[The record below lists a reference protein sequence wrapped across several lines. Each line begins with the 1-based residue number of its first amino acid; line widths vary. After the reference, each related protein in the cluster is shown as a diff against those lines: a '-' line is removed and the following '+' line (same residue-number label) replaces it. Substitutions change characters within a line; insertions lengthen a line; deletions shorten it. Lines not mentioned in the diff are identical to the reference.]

1 MASLSAGRPLGRWV
15 LLGFA
20 LAASLAW
27 TTGVVAQKYPS
38 RPIRVVIPFPPGGN
52 VDTFARVLLR
62 YVEEDLGQPM
72 VIDNRGGANGIVGA
86 DTVAKAAP
94 DGYTIMVTS
103 FGLAVNQ
110 YIVKKLPFDL
120 RTDFLP
126 VTNIAIGLGYLM
138 VSHPGVPVKTVKDVI
153 ALAKSQPGQVR
164 YSTAGIGNGQHLTGA
179 LFALKAGI
187 DMLHVP
193 YKGGGP
199 ALNAVMGGEVQFHY
213 PAGSVGIPQ
222 VKAGRVRGIA
232 FTGEKRL
239 SSLPEM
245 PTIGETLPGFVADA
259 GWHGVFAPAKT
270 PPAIVAR
277 LQQAIYKALQVPLVH
292 ENFVSNGYQPKGDVP
307 AVWAKAYQEE
317 LKRLAEIAKA
327 AKLEPQ

>member
-1 MASLSAGRPLGRWV
+1 MRRYIASMLV
-15 LLGFA
+15 A
-20 LAASLAW
+20 LAGIAAA
-27 TTGVVAQKYPS
+27 GAACGQAYPT
-38 RPIRVVIPFPPGGN
+38 RPIRLVIPFPPGGN
-52 VDTFARVLLR
+52 VDTFARMLFR

-72 VIDNRGGANGIVGA
+72 VIDNRGGANGILGA

-94 DGYTIMVTS
+94 DGYTIMATS

-126 VTNIAIGLGYLM
+126 VTNIAIGTGYLM
-138 VSHPGVPVKTVKDVI
+138 VSHPGVPVKSVKDVI
-153 ALAKSQPGQVR
+153 ALAKSQPGQLR

-199 ALNAVMGGEVQFHY
+199 ALNAVLGGEVQIHY

-239 SSLPEM
+239 AALPEM

-259 GWHGVFAPAKT
+259 GWHAVFVPPKT
-270 PPAIVAR
+270 PPAIVNR
-277 LQQAIYKALQVPLVH
+277 LQQSIRKALQVPQVH
-292 ENFVSNGYQPKGDVP
+292 EYFVSNGYEPKGDPP
-307 AVWAKAYQEE
+307 AVWARAYQEE

>member
-20 LAASLAW
+20 IAASLAW

-292 ENFVSNGYQPKGDVP
+292 ENFVSNGYQPKGDAP

>member
-1 MASLSAGRPLGRWV
+1 MLCRIAYAAFTAVAIAVS
-15 LLGFA
+15 GFA
-20 LAASLAW
+20 
-27 TTGVVAQKYPS
+27 GAQAYPS
-38 RPIRVVIPFPPGGN
+38 RPIRVVVPFPPGGN
-52 VDTFARVLLR
+52 VDTFARMLFR
-62 YVEEDLGQPM
+62 HVEEDLGQPV

-94 DGYTIMVTS
+94 DGYTIMATS

-110 YIVKKLPFDL
+110 YLVKKLPFDL

-126 VTNIAIGLGYLM
+126 VTNIALGTGYLM
-138 VSHPGVPVKTVKDVI
+138 VAHPAFPAKTVKEVI
-153 ALAKSQPGQVR
+153 AIAKSQPGQIR
-164 YSTAGIGNGQHLTGA
+164 YSTAGVGNGQHLAGA
-179 LFALKAGI
+179 LFALKAGV

-199 ALNAVMGGEVQFHY
+199 ALNAVMGGETQLHY

-239 SSLPEM
+239 TSLPDM

-259 GWHGVFAPAKT
+259 GWHGVFAPPKT
-270 PPAIVAR
+270 SAAIVNR
-277 LQQAIYKALQVPLVH
+277 LQQAIHKALQIPQVRD
-292 ENFVSNGYQPKGDVP
+292 NFVSNGYDPKGDPP
-307 AVWAKAYQEE
+307 AVWAKAYQLE

>member
-1 MASLSAGRPLGRWV
+1 MASLSAGRQFRRCV

-20 LAASLAW
+20 FAASLAW
-27 TTGVVAQKYPS
+27 TTGVVAQKYPT

-62 YVEEDLGQPM
+62 HVEEDLGQPM

-199 ALNAVMGGEVQFHY
+199 ALNAVMGGEVQIHY

-222 VKAGRVRGIA
+222 VKAGKVRGIA

-292 ENFVSNGYQPKGDVP
+292 ENFVSNGYQPKGDAP

>member
-1 MASLSAGRPLGRWV
+1 MRRCIASALI
-15 LLGFA
+15 A
-20 LAASLAW
+20 LAAAAAA
-27 TTGVVAQKYPS
+27 GVAGGQGYPN
-38 RPIRVVIPFPPGGN
+38 RPVRVVVPFPPGGN
-52 VDTFARVLLR
+52 VDTFARMLFR

-72 VIDNRGGANGIVGA
+72 VIDNRGGANGILGA

-120 RTDFLP
+120 RKDFLP
-126 VTNIAIGLGYLM
+126 VTNIAIGTGYLM
-138 VSHPGVPVKTVKDVI
+138 VSHPALPVKTVKDLI
-153 ALAKSQPGQVR
+153 ALAKSQPGQIR
-164 YSTAGIGNGQHLTGA
+164 YSTAGIGNGQHLAGA
-179 LFALKAGI
+179 LFALKAGV

-199 ALNAVMGGEVQFHY
+199 ALTAVMGGEVQIHY

-222 VKAGRVRGIA
+222 VKAGRVKGIA

-239 SSLPEM
+239 TALPEM
-245 PTIGETLPGFVADA
+245 PTVGETLPGFVADA
-259 GWHGVFAPAKT
+259 GWHAAFVPPGTA
-270 PPAIVAR
+270 PAIVNR
-277 LQQAIYKALQVPLVH
+277 LQQAIRKALQVPAVH
-292 ENFVSNGYQPKGDVP
+292 ENFVSNGYDPKGDPP

>member
-1 MASLSAGRPLGRWV
+1 MRRCIVSALI
-15 LLGFA
+15 A
-20 LAASLAW
+20 LAAAA
-27 TTGVVAQKYPS
+27 VAGAAGGQSYPT
-38 RPIRVVIPFPPGGN
+38 RPVRVVVPFPPGGN
-52 VDTFARVLLR
+52 VDTFARMLFR
-62 YVEEDLGQPM
+62 HVEEDLGQPM
-72 VIDNRGGANGIVGA
+72 VIDNRGGANGILGA

-120 RTDFLP
+120 RKDFLP
-126 VTNIAIGLGYLM
+126 VTNIAIGTGYLM
-138 VSHPGVPVKTVKDVI
+138 VSHPAVPVKTVKDLI
-153 ALAKSQPGQVR
+153 ALAKSQPGQIR
-164 YSTAGIGNGQHLTGA
+164 YSTAGIGNGQHLAGA
-179 LFALKAGI
+179 LFALKAGV

-199 ALNAVMGGEVQFHY
+199 ALNAVMGGEVQIHY

-239 SSLPEM
+239 AALPEM
-245 PTIGETLPGFVADA
+245 PTVGETLPGFVADA
-259 GWHGVFAPAKT
+259 GWHAAFVPPGT
-270 PPAIVAR
+270 PPAIVNR
-277 LQQAIYKALQVPLVH
+277 LQQSIRKALQVPAVH
-292 ENFVSNGYQPKGDVP
+292 ENFVSNGYDPKGDPP

-317 LKRLAEIAKA
+317 LKRLAQIAKA

>member
-1 MASLSAGRPLGRWV
+1 MPRCI
-15 LLGFA
+15 A
-20 LAASLAW
+20 LALIALA
-27 TTGVVAQKYPS
+27 VAAAAGAAGAADGQVYPN
-38 RPIRVVIPFPPGGN
+38 RPVRVVVPFPPGGN
-52 VDTFARVLLR
+52 VDTFARMLFR
-62 YVEEDLGQPM
+62 HVEEDLGQPM
-72 VIDNRGGANGIVGA
+72 VIDNRGGANGILGA

-94 DGYTIMVTS
+94 DGYTLMVTS

-120 RTDFLP
+120 RKDFLP
-126 VTNIAIGLGYLM
+126 VTNIAIGTGYLM
-138 VSHPGVPVKTVKDVI
+138 VAHPAVPAKTVKDLI
-153 ALAKSQPGQVR
+153 ALAKSQPGQIR
-164 YSTAGIGNGQHLTGA
+164 YSTAGIGNGQHLAGA
-179 LFALKAGI
+179 LFALKAGV

-199 ALNAVMGGEVQFHY
+199 ALNAVMGGEVQIHY

-239 SSLPEM
+239 AALPEM
-245 PTIGETLPGFVADA
+245 PTVGETLTGFVADA
-259 GWHGVFAPAKT
+259 GWHGAFV
-270 PPAIVAR
+270 PPGTSHAIVNR
-277 LQQAIYKALQVPLVH
+277 LQQSIRKALQVPAVH
-292 ENFVSNGYQPKGDVP
+292 ENFVSNGYDPKGDPP